1 MTMTNNNSKGNQLVR
16 STRLI
21 WGRALTRF
29 CGIAL
34 ILSSGVK
41 FWHPAKAVA
50 YMASM
55 GYEGSTFFVIAVL
68 ELASGVLFLLP
79 ATRKLGLLLAS
90 SYLGGAIA
98 AHLAIHRFFT
108 GGPFLVYMAHHAYI
122 GATIPG
128 SLLVMAWLGPYL
140 YQSDAQGISQASA
153 STRYQSRPEFGEVV
167 ESIPSV
173 G

>member
-1 MTMTNNNSKGNQLVR
+1 MTNNNSKANDGVV
-16 STRLI
+16 TARLT
-21 WGRALTRF
+21 WGKALIRF
-29 CGIAL
+29 SGTAL

-122 GATIPG
+122 GATVPA
-128 SLLVMAWLGPYL
+128 SLLVLTWLGSYL

-153 STRYQSRPEFGEVV
+153 ATRYQSRPEFQRVM
-167 ESIPSV
+167 ESTSSV
-173 G
+173 A